1 MKLHVWHGPPRD
13 SIHKKT
19 TTGLCFNASVLSLPR
34 LQGIG
39 IVIYQEVARDE
50 NHYTS
55 VNRSVPVNPVPESSV
70 RVFWKLRKKVK
81 GCFSHG
87 SVIWKSQRLRGMGG
101 WGFYM
106 GVSLNGG
113 TPKWMVYNGKPYE
126 NGWFGGTIIL
136 GNPHIHPLESKM
148 TIQHLKIGCTRK
160 GNVIFQV
167 LNFLG
172 GWEFLGLGPGR
183 VLRKPLKEFN
193 WATKNKK
200 TLTFHWILVVS

>member
-1 MKLHVWHGPPRD
+1 MTQKPPFHPRFHPPD
-13 SIHKKT
+13 QLDHWKKT
-19 TTGLCFNASVLSLPR
+19 SVFQREPVLSLPR

-87 SVIWKSQRLRGMGG
+87 SVIWKSQRLRRMGG

-106 GVSLNGG
+106 GVSSNGG
-113 TPKWMVYNGKPYE
+113 TPEWMVYNGKPYE

-148 TIQHLKIGCTRK
+148 TI
-160 GNVIFQV
+160 
-167 LNFLG
+167 
-172 GWEFLGLGPGR
+172 
-183 VLRKPLKEFN
+183 
-193 WATKNKK
+193 
-200 TLTFHWILVVS
+200 